1 MLDRNANRWIFYLAL
16 AGSIH
21 CAALLARGCA
31 HEAAAATPLAIEE
44 PRDVIETGLIEEQPA
59 PATATGP
66 APGGGSVI
74 PQPGPRVSA
83 PEQRV
88 KPPAPHPRPVARA
101 PEEQPRIEAGERRE
115 DTTEPKPFTTD
126 MLASDFADESD
137 EVRPQAARRQIL
149 ADKPQPTARGAP
161 DAAVQV
167 GSRSTSEGT
176 GFGANGGP
184 GGLGQGH
191 GQGSGVIAKQFAFGG
206 PTGAFRAD
214 VCFIEPSVRLL
225 TDIAVCVPVA
235 TFFTNELNVT
245 PRRFDR
251 GFPGLG
257 TRTEW
262 FAIKYTG
269 KFSVKAEDSYTFRL
283 LSDDGARLEID
294 GRVVLNNDGQHLPI
308 AVSRNV
314 RLDAGVHDFFVFYYQ
329 GPPDFVALQLF
340 VKRFD
345 HDEQLFGPAI

>member
-1 MLDRNANRWIFYLAL
+1 VLDRNANRWFFYLAL
-16 AGSIH
+16 AGGIH
-21 CAALLARGCA
+21 CAALLGHGCA
-31 HEAAAATPLAIEE
+31 HEAAAAPQLSLDHA
-44 PRDVIETGLIEEQPA
+44 RDVIEAGLFEEP
-59 PATATGP
+59 PLPSPGP
-66 APGGGSVI
+66 APGGGSLI

-83 PEQRV
+83 PEPPV
-88 KPPAPHPRPVARA
+88 KPLVTRARLVARA
-101 PEEQPRIEAGERRE
+101 PERQERVETGERRE
-115 DTTEPKPFTTD
+115 DTTEPQPFATD
-126 MLASDFADESD
+126 TLASDLADEHD
-137 EVRPQAARRQIL
+137 EVRPQAARRQLL
-149 ADKPQPTARGAP
+149 ADKPQTEAQGPP
-161 DAAVQV
+161 DATLQA
-167 GSRSTSEGT
+167 GSLSPTEGT

-184 GGLGQGH
+184 GGLGRGNGH
-191 GQGSGVIAKQFAFGG
+191 GSGVIAKQFAFGG
-206 PTGAFRAD
+206 PNGAFRAD

-225 TDIAVCVPVA
+225 TDITICVPVA
-235 TFFTNELNVT
+235 TFFTNELNVS

-262 FAIKYTG
+262 FAIKYSG
-269 KFSVKAEDSYTFRL
+269 KFSVQAEDSYTFRL

-294 GRVVLNNDGQHLPI
+294 GRVVLNNDGQHMPI

-345 HDEQLFGPAI
+345 HDEQLFGPAL

>member
-1 MLDRNANRWIFYLAL
+1 MFVRSANRRFAYVAL
-16 AGSIH
+16 SGLLH
-21 CAALLARGCA
+21 CSALLSRGCVRSSNA
-31 HEAAAATPLAIEE
+31 SPAP
-44 PRDVIETGLIEEQPA
+44 LIEPPLNVTEIGLVQDPPPA
-59 PATATGP
+59 PPGP
-66 APGGGSVI
+66 APGGGSIV
-74 PQPGPRVSA
+74 PQPGPKVSA

-88 KPPAPHPRPVARA
+88 KPIAHARPVERA
-101 PEEQPRIEAGERRE
+101 PEPQEQPETADHAD
-115 DTTEPKPFTTD
+115 DTTLPQPSATD
-126 MLASDFADESD
+126 LLASDLDDTSD

-149 ADKPQPTARGAP
+149 SDKPQVKAQGAP

-167 GSRSTSEGT
+167 GSSSTSEGT

-184 GGLGQGH
+184 GGLGRGN
-191 GQGSGVIAKQFAFGG
+191 GRGSGMIDSPFAFGG

-214 VCFIEPSVRLL
+214 VCFIESSVRLL
-225 TDIAVCVPVA
+225 TDITTCTPVA
-235 TFFTNELNVT
+235 TFFTSELNVS

-257 TRTEW
+257 QRTEW

-269 KFSVKAEDSYTFRL
+269 KFTVKAEDSYTFRL

-294 GRVVLNNDGQHLPI
+294 GRPVLNNDGQHLPI
-308 AVSRNV
+308 SKSINV
-314 RLDAGVHDFFVFYYQ
+314 RLDKGVHDFFLFYYQ

-345 HDEQLFGPAI
+345 HDEQLFGPTI